1 MAVRIRLRRVG
12 RKRQPSYRIVVT
24 ESENPRGG
32 AYLDTLGYYNPRGNP
47 AELRIDLAKVDN
59 WIERGASMSE
69 TTESLVRKARRG
81 GTSELKVSSTTPE
94 AAEPSAE

>member
-32 AYLDTLGYYNPRGNP
+32 VYLDTLGFYNPRSKP
-47 AELRIDLAKVDN
+47 AELRIDLSKVDQ

-81 GTSELKVSSTTPE
+81 GTPELKVSSTTPADTP
-94 AAEPSAE
+94 AAE

>member
-12 RKRQPSYRIVVT
+12 RKKQPSYRIVVT

-32 AYLDTLGYYNPRGNP
+32 AYLDTLGFYNPRGNP
-47 AELRIDLAKVDN
+47 AELRIDLVKVDE

-69 TTESLVRKARRG
+69 TTDSWVRKAGRG
-81 GTSELKVSSTTPE
+81 GTSELKVSSTTPAP
-94 AAEPSAE
+94 AADPAE